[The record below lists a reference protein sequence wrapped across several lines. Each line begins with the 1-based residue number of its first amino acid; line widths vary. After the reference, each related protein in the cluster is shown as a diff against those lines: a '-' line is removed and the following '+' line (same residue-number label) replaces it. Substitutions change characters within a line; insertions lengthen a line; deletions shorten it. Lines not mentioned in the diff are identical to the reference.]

1 MDGTLEKRKAWNP
14 RFVLRQWVLEDIIK
28 KVEGR
33 EEGCRE
39 GLNKILKVSLRIFDP
54 TRLSLVLSNER
65 GGMNERRADPVWPR
79 SRADVSVA
87 IRVLGKGGS
96 RVGGGVE

>member
-33 EEGCRE
+33 EKGCRE
-39 GLNKILKVSLRIFDP
+39 ELNKILKVSVRVVRVESSRRTSVWI
-54 TRLSLVLSNER
+54 LVAEEESTNE
-65 GGMNERRADPVWPR
+65 ER
-79 SRADVSVA
+79 S
-87 IRVLGKGGS
+87 
-96 RVGGGVE
+96 